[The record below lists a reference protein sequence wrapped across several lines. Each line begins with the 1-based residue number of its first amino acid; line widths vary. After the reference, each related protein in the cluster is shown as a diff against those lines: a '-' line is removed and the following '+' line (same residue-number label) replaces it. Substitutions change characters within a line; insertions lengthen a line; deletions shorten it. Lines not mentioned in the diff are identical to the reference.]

1 MSVNAPKNTLAYQ
14 RKGRPLALQR
24 DLSDASIVDVS
35 QRMKKY
41 ANGVDTTVKPETEAL
56 WFYLLNHAVSEI
68 ELRYDPDEPLPPKAL
83 QVLEVYNDRAA
94 QIAVRA
100 FYYLLL
106 ITCRESRH
114 CHTKSAVAAQCLAQW
129 GPDAGSA
136 LNHYPDTAA
145 VANVAAVFEGV
156 GKACTLRQIT
166 EVVRASFYYPGAYG
180 GGYGGPAWGAVSDC
194 LVAYVSGHYSAE
206 MMADTVWTLCH
217 NNGPIFNKGML
228 YGMYDSTL
236 KEILDVQRSGQI
248 PQLINAKGKKKYGS
262 LKHVDPAMQNFV
274 KLLREAVP
282 DSVAFST
289 SDVDWNV
296 VHQLGSLNQYSAY
309 GATAPHKSIKPP
321 KGQVGKPGSGL
332 GKTSSGFAGTAPT
345 PKAAQTLDSPMSSV
359 PASVYADKKNFALGH
374 HAKLTYVK
382 VSRKDLQANGK

>member
-24 DLSDASIVDVS
+24 DLSDAPIVDVS

-41 ANGVDTTVKPETEAL
+41 ASSVDTGVKPETEAL

-68 ELRYDPDEPLPPKAL
+68 ELRYDPDEPLPPKVL
-83 QVLEVYNDRAA
+83 KVLEVYNDRAS
-94 QIAVRA
+94 QIAARA

-114 CHTKSAVAAQCLAQW
+114 CYTKHEVMTACTPQW
-129 GPDAGSA
+129 GQAAGQA
-136 LNHYPDTAA
+136 LSSYPDTAA
-145 VANVAAVFEGV
+145 VGNVAAVFEGV
-156 GKACTLRQIT
+156 GKTCTLRQIT
-166 EVVRASFYYPGAYG
+166 EVVRASFYHPGGYG

-248 PQLINAKGKKKYGS
+248 PQLINAKGKKYAS
-262 LKHVDPAMQNFV
+262 LKHVDAAMTNFV
-274 KLLREAVP
+274 KLLREAIP
-282 DSVAFST
+282 DSVAFNAP
-289 SDVDWNV
+289 DVDWNV

-309 GATAPHKSIKPP
+309 GATVPHKSIKPP
-321 KGQVGKPGSGL
+321 KGQIGKPGSGL
-332 GKTSSGFAGTAPT
+332 GKTSPGFGGAIPV
-345 PKAAQTLDSPMSSV
+345 PKAHNPLDSAMSST
-359 PASVYADKKNFALGH
+359 PAQLYQDKTKFALGY
-374 HAKLTYVK
+374 HAKLVYAK